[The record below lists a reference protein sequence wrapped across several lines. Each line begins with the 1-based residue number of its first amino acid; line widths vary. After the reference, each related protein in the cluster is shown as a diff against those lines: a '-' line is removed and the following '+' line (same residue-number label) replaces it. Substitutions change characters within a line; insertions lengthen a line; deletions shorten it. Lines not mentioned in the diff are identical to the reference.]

1 MKKKRA
7 TGRFNLTIHF
17 NCNST
22 SLGFFFSFF
31 SRLVTLI
38 KILPVAA
45 EPADCREVNLG
56 GGETPSVSSD

>member
-1 MKKKRA
+1 MKKKMA
-7 TGRFNLTIHF
+7 TGRFNLPISIATAPPLF
-17 NCNST
+17 
-22 SLGFFFSFF
+22 FFFSFF

-38 KILPVAA
+38 KILPIAA